1 MGTLDGKVAVVTG
14 AASGIGRACALS
26 MADEGAA
33 VTVADRNAHGAAE
46 VAEQIQAAG
55 GRALPIE
62 VDVSIPDA
70 VQAMVTRTVTE
81 FGGLDILHN
90 NAAVLDP
97 DLRAGDTDV
106 VTLDLAVWE
115 RTLAV
120 NLTGPMLG
128 CRYAI
133 PEMVKRGGGSIIN
146 TSSAA
151 AFAGDFVR
159 CAYGSSKGGLN
170 SLTTYVATAF
180 GKDGIRC
187 NAIAPGVI
195 LTPAVAALHTPG
207 SMAELATHHLTET
220 LGDPEDVAVAVV
232 FLAGDASGFITGQV
246 LTLDGGF
253 GCHMPTYAA
262 ALQRRRAA
270 VTERPGT

>member
-1 MGTLDGKVAVVTG
+1 VGTLDGKVAVITG
-14 AASGIGRACALS
+14 AASGIGRACALA
-26 MADEGAA
+26 MANEGAA
-33 VTVADRNAHGAAE
+33 VTVADRNASGATE
-46 VAEQIQAAG
+46 VAEQIRAAG
-55 GRALPIE
+55 GRALPVE
-62 VDVSIPDA
+62 VDVSVPDA
-70 VQAMVTRTVTE
+70 VQAMIERTCAE
-81 FGGLDILHN
+81 FGGLDVLHN

-133 PEMVKRGGGSIIN
+133 PEMIKRGGGSIIN

-151 AFAGDFVR
+151 AFAGDFIR
-159 CAYGSSKGGLN
+159 CAYGTSKGGLN
-170 SLTTYVATAF
+170 SLTVYVATAF

-195 LTPAVAALHTPG
+195 LTPAMAALHTEA
-207 SMAELATHHLTET
+207 SMAELAGHHVSSA
-220 LGDPEDVAVAVV
+220 LGSPEDVAGAAVY
-232 FLAGDASGFITGQV
+232 LAGGASAFMTGQV
-246 LTLDGGF
+246 LVLDGGF
-253 GCHMPTYAA
+253 LAHLPTYAA
-262 ALQRRRAA
+262 ALQRRQASTTGRA
-270 VTERPGT
+270 GT